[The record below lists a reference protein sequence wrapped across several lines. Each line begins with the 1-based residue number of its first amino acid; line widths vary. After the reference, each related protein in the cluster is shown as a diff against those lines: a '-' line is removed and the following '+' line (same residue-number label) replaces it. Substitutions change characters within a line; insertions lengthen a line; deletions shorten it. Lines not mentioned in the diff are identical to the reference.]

1 MDIYWHWH
9 IYIYKPSI
17 FHLPSIQN
25 LPSILRYPV
34 DFPPIFFRNAS
45 GPFLP
50 LLPKFD
56 ACGRGLHLFAGL
68 RLWLQRRAQGAPTG
82 VSGTGRPVFRLVLCS
97 DGGDR
102 GFTAI
107 ARWVED
113 TIMCIYKYSLNIMC
127 VCIYIYIKCMY
138 VYNYIYRFV

>member
-1 MDIYWHWH
+1 M
-9 IYIYKPSI
+9 
-17 FHLPSIQN
+17 
-25 LPSILRYPV
+25 
-34 DFPPIFFRNAS
+34 
-45 GPFLP
+45 
-50 LLPKFD
+50 
-56 ACGRGLHLFAGL
+56 FAGL

-127 VCIYIYIKCMY
+127 VCIYIYILNVCMY
-138 VYNYIYRFV
+138 IIIYIDLSRSLAMFAMYNTFQHLQLLCLVA